1 MAKYI
6 IFENNYKGFL
16 ASAEKL
22 IVVKVGWAPDAL
34 IFGPIWPFRY
44 NLWPQLVLGLILTF
58 GVNHFFGWGPGF
70 IAWFIY
76 GVFLF
81 FAGNEIRVTSL
92 KEKKS
97 YKFLDEIEANGP
109 EEAKSKYHSK
119 RKEAEYVE
127 AEERRDA
134 AKELK
139 EKEELAK
146 AKKEEEQRNLIKA
159 AIKSEVEEKLDKVKQ
174 SDDTKD
180 HIVNLEQ
187 ARSLLIDKKITT
199 SEYIKKAE
207 ELKEQENPAKVK
219 QSNESTDYIGELEKA
234 KKLRDDDD
242 IDIDDYEILKQDIMS
257 KIQSK

>member
-34 IFGPIWPFRY
+34 ILGPIWPFRY
-44 NLWPQLVLGLILTF
+44 NLWPHLVLGLILTF
-58 GVNHFFGWGPGF
+58 GVDHFFGWGPGF

-159 AIKSEVEEKLDKVKQ
+159 SIKSEVEEKLDKVKQ

-180 HIVNLEQ
+180 YIEKLKDARILLVDKAITLE
-187 ARSLLIDKKITT
+187 
-199 SEYIKKAE
+199 EY
-207 ELKEQENPAKVK
+207 
-219 QSNESTDYIGELEKA
+219 EK
-234 KKLRDDDD
+234 
-242 IDIDDYEILKQDIMS
+242 LKQKIMS
-257 KIQSK
+257 EI

>member
-1 MAKYI
+1 MT
-6 IFENNYKGFL
+6 G
-16 ASAEKL
+16 AEKL
-22 IVVKVGWAPDAL
+22 TVVKVGRAPDAL
-34 IFGPIWPFRY
+34 IFGPLWALRH
-44 NLWPQLVLGLILTF
+44 NLLPQFVLGLLATI
-58 GVNHFFGWGPGF
+58 GVDHFFGGVSWY
-70 IAWFIY
+70 IAWFIFGLCY
-76 GVFLF
+76 F
-81 FAGNEIRVTSL
+81 FGGNGIKVESF
-92 KEKKS
+92 KENKS

-119 RKEAEYVE
+119 RKEAQYVE

-159 AIKSEVEEKLDKVKQ
+159 SIKSEVEEKLDKVKQ

-199 SEYIKKAE
+199 SEYIKKTE
-207 ELKEQENPAKVK
+207 ELKEQEKPAKVK
-219 QSNESTDYIGELEKA
+219 QSNESTDYIGQLERA
-234 KKLRDDDD
+234 KKLRDDGD
-242 IDIDDYEILKQDIMS
+242 INLELYEILKQDIMS